1 MKIINYDCLC
11 RAGTGFPP
19 SHAIYVE
26 IGRKGGVGYGQA
38 NNNAI
43 TGVCISSNST
53 KIVKP

>member
-1 MKIINYDCLC
+1 MIAYVGSHRL
-11 RAGTGFPP
+11 PP

-43 TGVCISSNST
+43 TGIYISSNST
-53 KIVKP
+53 KIVKL